1 MEALQFVGGLSTPLD
16 HVHRVVVF
24 VVNSLSLPKVAW
36 DKSGS
41 PPGTM
46 QIFVKVAG
54 VPIDHYSYEST
65 ELPRDIQAR
74 SKTMRLIPK
83 SAAFAAVQDKAMMR
97 RARRTRRST
106 Q

>member
-36 DKSGS
+36 DKSES

-46 QIFVKVAG
+46 
-54 VPIDHYSYEST
+54 
-65 ELPRDIQAR
+65 
-74 SKTMRLIPK
+74 
-83 SAAFAAVQDKAMMR
+83 
-97 RARRTRRST
+97 
-106 Q
+106 

>member
-36 DKSGS
+36 DKSES

-46 QIFVKVAG
+46 QIFVKAAG

-65 ELPRDIQAR
+65 ELLRDI
-74 SKTMRLIPK
+74 
-83 SAAFAAVQDKAMMR
+83 
-97 RARRTRRST
+97 
-106 Q
+106 